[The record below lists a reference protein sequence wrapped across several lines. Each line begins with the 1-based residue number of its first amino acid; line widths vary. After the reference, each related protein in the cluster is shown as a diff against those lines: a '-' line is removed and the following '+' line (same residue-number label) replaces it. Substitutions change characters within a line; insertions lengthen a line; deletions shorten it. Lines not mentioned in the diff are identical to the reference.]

1 MSTTASR
8 HPSTLSRFG
17 QWVASEFEVI
27 RSLVRTQRDSIAASS
42 LLGVPICAV
51 LAVGMT
57 WGIYVFQDY
66 SGEGEPFSWFNG
78 TSAWPSIGM
87 IILAGLLSVHFIL
100 KVHFELKTNALKL
113 TETFSLNGPK
123 NVRNAP
129 LFCWEF
135 PRSETRQ
142 VVQHEKVQV
151 LTLWQLYQRLS
162 RFKSR
167 LSRSL
172 PMVVLYIVALFI
184 IQPVFGSMPTAPI
197 RGAFNFQLMIL
208 LTVVAFLALTFL
220 VIDAIFLHEGFLKQ
234 LVGGESQWP
243 RKTGEN
249 FKYPAE
255 AMDDHGENLADY
267 WDILLIA
274 RRTQAV
280 GNQIYY
286 PFIILSLLIVARL
299 NCFDNWTWSRS
310 LVVVISM
317 HFLLAFYAAWRLP
330 KIAKQYRDDVLGRMK
345 RRQRQAFMREKR
357 TPEAIDTMIEEVQTT
372 HQGAFAFLWEQPA
385 IRALLLP
392 SGGIGLLTLLQ
403 YLPQ

>member
-8 HPSTLSRFG
+8 HPSTVSRFG
-17 QWVASEFEVI
+17 HWLASESEVI
-27 RSLVRTQRDSIAASS
+27 RSLVRTELDSIAASS
-42 LLGVPICAV
+42 LLGVPICV
-51 LAVGMT
+51 MLAAGIT
-57 WGIYVFQDY
+57 WFIYVFQDY
-66 SGEGEPFSWFNG
+66 TGEGEPFSWFNG

-87 IILAGLLSVHFIL
+87 LILAGLLSLHFIL
-100 KVHFELKTNALKL
+100 KVHFDLKANAGKL
-113 TETFSLNGPK
+113 TEMFSLQGLK
-123 NVRNAP
+123 NVKKSP

-135 PRSETRQ
+135 PRLETRQ

-151 LTLWQLYQRLS
+151 VILWQLYQRLS

-167 LSRSL
+167 LGRSL
-172 PMVVLYIVALFI
+172 PMVLLYLFALTI
-184 IQPVFGSMPTAPI
+184 IQPLLGNLPRAPI
-197 RGAFNFQLMIL
+197 RGAFNFQLLIC
-208 LTVVAFLALTFL
+208 LTVIAFLVLTFL

-234 LVGGESQWP
+234 LVDRDSQWP
-243 RKTGEN
+243 AETGKD
-249 FKYPAE
+249 FKYTEE
-255 AMDDHGENLADY
+255 ALHDHRENLSDY

-274 RRTQAV
+274 RRTKAV

-310 LVVVISM
+310 LVVIISM
-317 HFLLAFYAAWRLP
+317 HFLLALYAAWRLP
-330 KIAKQYRDDVLGRMK
+330 KIAKQYRDDVLARMK

-357 TPEAIDTMIEEVQTT
+357 TPEAIDTMITEIQTT

-392 SGGIGLLTLLQ
+392 SGGVGLLTLWQ
-403 YLPQ
+403 YLPR